1 MYLHLAEDTIV
12 KTKDIIGIFDL
23 DTTTVMKA
31 SRTFINKAEKEKRTV
46 TVSFEL
52 PKSFVV
58 CKGKEEKENVLC
70 YGFQK
75 VMFCHESSFCS
86 SQRSYAY
93 DDSY

>member
-1 MYLHLAEDTIV
+1 MYLHLGEETIV

-58 CKGKEEKENVLC
+58 CKGKEEKENTVYISQL
-70 YGFQK
+70 
-75 VMFCHESSFCS
+75 SSTTLEN
-86 SQRSYAY
+86 RSKTFLGYK
-93 DDSY
+93 